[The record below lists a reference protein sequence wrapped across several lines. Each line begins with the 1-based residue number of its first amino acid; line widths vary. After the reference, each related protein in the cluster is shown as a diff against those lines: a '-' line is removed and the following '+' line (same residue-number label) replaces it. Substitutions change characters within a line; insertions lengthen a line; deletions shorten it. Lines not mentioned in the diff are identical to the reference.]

1 MSMREFKEKNTN
13 ELVLERDKLR
23 KEYQDIKFK
32 KVIGAIENPLKIRT
46 IRRNISRINTVL
58 HMSEIKKVKK
68 EIENME

>member
-46 IRRNISRINTVL
+46 IRNIS
-58 HMSEIKKVKK
+58 K
-68 EIENME
+68 ERETN